1 MKISDV
7 SPIAEQVL
15 GFPGRMISHS
25 KSLGPATAVWNAQ
38 IVNAKGK
45 AVWAGDIDIEK
56 SREQILQL
64 AKQLGLLYI
73 LPESGKSTYDALVLV
88 EQGKIWIDD
97 KFATYIRMKLSRKV
111 LKTKGGTENRHQNRP
126 KGITEKGE

>member
-1 MKISDV
+1 MKISDT
-7 SPIAEQVL
+7 SPIAKQLL

-38 IVNAKGK
+38 IVNAEGK

-64 AKQLGLLYI
+64 AKQLGMLYI
-73 LPESGKSTYDALVLV
+73 LPESGKSTYDALVMV
-88 EQGKIWIDD
+88 KQDKIWIDD
-97 KFATYIRMKLSRKV
+97 KFANYIRMKSSRKV
-111 LKTKGGTENRHQNRP
+111 LKTKGGTGNRHQNRP
-126 KGITEKGE
+126 NGITQKGE